1 MNVKRVGLGA
11 LVLTF
16 LAVHSAS
23 AQTPALLAS
32 DSGPALRDQPMPP
45 ADLPPLGLASAAP
58 SGLSDWI
65 TYTRPDCCG
74 PIGGDGPIESE
85 TYFRAGPSL
94 PIEGPLFGHTLET
107 GWLVQGGARILF
119 FDPPQESAWTLDFSV
134 SNIYNHGQRSDFPV
148 ILPFVNVP
156 SNNPIVTTPTTLTNF
171 PVTVHALNRTFVN
184 AAFGRELYL
193 WGAANTNETTC
204 RVGWDLG
211 GRYGTQ
217 KLDLN
222 ELRHRTGVT
231 GGVTFSAHT
240 DAEIPWGKVLL
251 LGGLRLEWD
260 YIWSDVVHNADI
272 QDLNILLTAG
282 VRF

>member
-11 LVLTF
+11 LLLTL
-16 LAVHSAS
+16 LAVHSLP
-23 AQTPALLAS
+23 AQTPALSAA
-32 DSGPALRDQPMPP
+32 DSGPVLRDGPMPP
-45 ADLPPLGLASAAP
+45 GDMPSLTNSPAAP
-58 SGLSDWI
+58 SRLSNWI
-65 TYTRPDCCG
+65 AYTRPDCCG

-107 GWLVQGGARILF
+107 GWLVQGGARVLF
-119 FDPPQESAWTLDFSV
+119 FDPPQESAWTVDFSI
-134 SNIYNHGQRSDFPV
+134 SNIYNHGQRSNIAV

-156 SNNPIVTTPTTLTNF
+156 SNNPFVTTPTTLTNF

-184 AAFGRELYL
+184 VAFGQEQYL
-193 WGAANTNETTC
+193 WGAANTNESTC

-211 GRYGTQ
+211 GRYGSE
-217 KLDLN
+217 KLELN

-231 GGVTFSAHT
+231 GGVTFAAHT
-240 DAEIPWGKVLL
+240 DVEIPWGKVLL
-251 LGGLRLEWD
+251 LGGFRLEWD
-260 YIWSDVVHNADI
+260 YIWSDVVHDADV